1 MNARDDARRMG
12 AWLDSVHTKGDPFAA
27 AIRSTRMSMLITDPR
42 QPDNPIVFA
51 NDAFVH
57 LTGFPR
63 EEVIGRNC
71 RFLQGPETSRA
82 SVHKMREAIAAR
94 EDVFVELLNY
104 RKDGEPFW
112 NSVFISPVKDES
124 GEAVFFFAS
133 QFNISRH
140 KDREHRLTTD
150 KNYFEEEVL
159 ARTTELEQ
167 ALKAKTMLLHE
178 VDHRTKNNLQLINSL
193 LMLQARRVTD
203 EASRNVL
210 RATQER
216 IEALGA
222 VQRLL
227 YQEHDVD
234 TFDLSAF
241 IRDLA
246 GNLIAAGG
254 RTDIETEFQLEAIE
268 IAAPK
273 AASLGLLINEVLT
286 NAMKHAFVNERAGRI
301 ILAARKDG
309 GDLRIKI
316 ADDGVGV
323 RKDVPDRRTFGTT
336 LIETLARQLRA
347 TLRQSDGNP
356 GTVIEIAM
364 PLDSVST

>member
-1 MNARDDARRMG
+1 
-12 AWLDSVHTKGDPFAA
+12 
-27 AIRSTRMSMLITDPR
+27 
-42 QPDNPIVFA
+42 
-51 NDAFVH
+51 
-57 LTGFPR
+57 
-63 EEVIGRNC
+63 
-71 RFLQGPETSRA
+71 
-82 SVHKMREAIAAR
+82 
-94 EDVFVELLNY
+94 
-104 RKDGEPFW
+104 
-112 NSVFISPVKDES
+112 
-124 GEAVFFFAS
+124 
-133 QFNISRH
+133 
-140 KDREHRLTTD
+140 
-150 KNYFEEEVL
+150 
-159 ARTTELEQ
+159 
-167 ALKAKTMLLHE
+167 LKAKTMLLHE